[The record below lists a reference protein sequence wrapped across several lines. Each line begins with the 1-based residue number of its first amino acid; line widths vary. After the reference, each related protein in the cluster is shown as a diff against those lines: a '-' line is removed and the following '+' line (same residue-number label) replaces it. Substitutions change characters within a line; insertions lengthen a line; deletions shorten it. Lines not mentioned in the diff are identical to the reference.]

1 MKAVFPFIFLFL
13 ISQSVFGQTSTAS
26 DCVDAV
32 NICTNATFAI
42 DPNGEGAVLE
52 LDGNNV
58 SNPTTNPGSGNS
70 GCLLAGELNSTWMVI
85 NVASSGILEFSFGTD
100 GSTGCLDWIM
110 WPYSASS
117 CNDIINNNLP
127 PIRCNWNGM
136 CEGFTGVA
144 STLPPGGDPS
154 NFEPGIPALAGEQYL
169 ICLSNYSS
177 QTMNLP
183 LNFFGTADVSCTS
196 VIVVTVN
203 DITICPGDNATLT
216 ASGATD
222 YVWSPGGQTGP
233 TITVSP
239 SSTTVYTVTGSED
252 LGNGIIASGSADAT
266 VTVLPANDPQCSCT
280 VSASNSGP
288 VCFNSTFDL
297 NATAVSNGTYSWEML
312 GNVLGTGQN
321 LTNIPA
327 LAPGTYPIQVT
338 ATDDNGFVCT
348 DITQL
353 TILSD
358 TDPNCSCT
366 ITASNSGPICEND
379 VFDLSASAVSNG
391 TYVWTQSGSLFGNG
405 QSLNNNPSDA
415 PGSLWYV
422 ITATDDNGFVCV
434 DSTEVFFNA
443 LPVVSAGLDQ
453 DFCFGESVSLN
464 ASGAQSYSWNDGT
477 QWLPSGQG
485 SIEFWPT
492 GNTTYI
498 VMGTDANN
506 CENTDTVQ
514 AFMNVAQLPN
524 IDPLNNIGC
533 IPYALDLTN
542 LVPDALNCQWDF
554 SNGISLSGC
563 GTQSFIFDETGCYDL
578 TFSMVDVNGCDTS
591 KTYQD
596 IVCIEEAVAAFTV
609 SPNTIGPG
617 NSTVHFYNESFGAE
631 NYIWNFGDGNSSY
644 EDEGSHQYN
653 TSLEN
658 SYLATLIA
666 ISSEGCT
673 DSASVLIS
681 YQEQLI
687 YYVPNTFT
695 PDADEHNQLFKAIFT
710 SGFDPFN
717 FEMSIYNRWGE
728 LIWKTNDHQA
738 GWDGSY
744 GAKEGIP
751 VQAGIYSWVIKFK
764 PKDNDEK
771 VVINGSVNV
780 LK

>member
-1 MKAVFPFIFLFL
+1 
-13 ISQSVFGQTSTAS
+13 
-26 DCVDAV
+26 
-32 NICTNATFAI
+32 
-42 DPNGEGAVLE
+42 
-52 LDGNNV
+52 
-58 SNPTTNPGSGNS
+58 
-70 GCLLAGELNSTWMVI
+70 
-85 NVASSGILEFSFGTD
+85 
-100 GSTGCLDWIM
+100 
-110 WPYSASS
+110 
-117 CNDIINNNLP
+117 
-127 PIRCNWNGM
+127 
-136 CEGFTGVA
+136 
-144 STLPPGGDPS
+144 
-154 NFEPGIPALAGEQYL
+154 
-169 ICLSNYSS
+169 
-177 QTMNLP
+177 
-183 LNFFGTADVSCTS
+183 
-196 VIVVTVN
+196 
-203 DITICPGDNATLT
+203 
-216 ASGATD
+216 
-222 YVWSPGGQTGP
+222 
-233 TITVSP
+233 
-239 SSTTVYTVTGSED
+239 
-252 LGNGIIASGSADAT
+252 
-266 VTVLPANDPQCSCT
+266 
-280 VSASNSGP
+280 
-288 VCFNSTFDL
+288 
-297 NATAVSNGTYSWEML
+297 
-312 GNVLGTGQN
+312 
-321 LTNIPA
+321 
-327 LAPGTYPIQVT
+327 
-338 ATDDNGFVCT
+338 
-348 DITQL
+348 
-353 TILSD
+353 
-358 TDPNCSCT
+358 
-366 ITASNSGPICEND
+366 
-379 VFDLSASAVSNG
+379 
-391 TYVWTQSGSLFGNG
+391 
-405 QSLNNNPSDA
+405 
-415 PGSLWYV
+415 
-422 ITATDDNGFVCV
+422 
-434 DSTEVFFNA
+434 
-443 LPVVSAGLDQ
+443 
-453 DFCFGESVSLN
+453 
-464 ASGAQSYSWNDGT
+464 
-477 QWLPSGQG
+477 G
-485 SIEFWPT
+485 SIEFWPS

-524 IDPLNNIGC
+524 IDPLNNVGC

-542 LVPDALNCQWDF
+542 IVPDALNCQWDF

-644 EDEGSHQYN
+644 ENEGSHQYN
-653 TSLEN
+653 TALEN

-744 GAKEGIP
+744 GSKEGIP
-751 VQAGIYSWVIKFK
+751 VQAGLYSWVIKFK